1 MEILLSCCLWHNLQV
16 LALSPLYVRKRG
28 LKIDHRQLLGHLRR
42 SVTPW
47 RSRSA
52 FVVPLIPSFGQS
64 LSRPPFFPPSLLA
77 RRLCQS
83 RREIRRAEGTVMRRR
98 HSPTSSHGCFSWRN
112 SATAL
117 FCHFPEL
124 LACLYE
130 NGPPVMLMGISES
143 LSESARKTS
152 DWPVL
157 YSTPD
162 TGLLSTRTRSSVGS
176 NATVLL

>member
-1 MEILLSCCLWHNLQV
+1 MRTQNRPSRTFR
-16 LALSPLYVRKRG
+16 ALEA
-28 LKIDHRQLLGHLRR
+28 IGH
-42 SVTPW
+42 SM
-47 RSRSA
+47 A
-52 FVVPLIPSFGQS
+52 VVGVCGPSDSIFWAIT
-64 LSRPPFFPPSLLA
+64 LPPALPPSLLA

-83 RREIRRAEGTVMRRR
+83 RREIRRRAEGTVMRRR
-98 HSPTSSHGCFSWRN
+98 HFPTSSHGCFSWRN

-130 NGPPVMLMGISES
+130 NGPPVMLMGIVES

>member
-1 MEILLSCCLWHNLQV
+1 MRTQNRPSRTFR
-16 LALSPLYVRKRG
+16 ALEA
-28 LKIDHRQLLGHLRR
+28 IGHSMAARR
-42 SVTPW
+42 W
-47 RSRSA
+47 A

-64 LSRPPFFPPSLLA
+64 LSRPPS

-83 RREIRRAEGTVMRRR
+83 RREIRRAEETVMRRR
-98 HSPTSSHGCFSWRN
+98 HFPTSSHGCFSWRN

-130 NGPPVMLMGISES
+130 NGPPVMLMGIVER